1 MANRRI
7 EIGAFSPLGRMAD
20 VGRALGHPS
29 RLRLLALLESGE
41 MCVCQTVAL
50 LDQAASTVSGHL
62 SELRR
67 AGLLQERREGKLV
80 FYRWAEDPATRSFLR
95 DVVTRLGEDPV
106 IAEDRRRGER
116 LREIPIAELCAVDLD
131 LEAVGV
137 SAGAPTKG
145 EGDVC

>member
-1 MANRRI
+1 
-7 EIGAFSPLGRMAD
+7 
-20 VGRALGHPS
+20 
-29 RLRLLALLESGE
+29 